1 VTRFLQA
8 TVEGLSLASIYALL
22 ALGFVIIYKSTQVLS
37 FAQPAF
43 LMVGG
48 YATSYISVTMGVNF
62 WLSILLGVAVAAL
75 LAALF
80 ERVTVRPMVG
90 KPVFSVAILTIGLD
104 ISTRVAV
111 DDLIGV
117 NIRSIGDPWGF
128 KTLKLFDAVVQH
140 RSVATIIAAAIVVG
154 LLAIFFRVSRT
165 GLAMRATAL
174 DQETALAQGISVGR
188 IFALAWLLGGA
199 LAGLAGLFSATGLA
213 GLSQSNYLLA
223 LKALPAVVVGGLD
236 SISGAV
242 VGAVI
247 IGLAEAYTA
256 SYQGEFLPFLGS
268 NFSQVVPYV
277 VMVLVLLVRPY
288 GLFGTREV
296 VRV

>member
-8 TVEGLSLASIYALL
+8 TIEGLSLASIYALL

-62 WLSILLGVAVAAL
+62 WLSILLGIAVAAL

-117 NIRSIGDPWGF
+117 NIRSVGDPWGF
-128 KTLKLFDAVVQH
+128 DTFKLFDAVVQN
-140 RSVATIIAAAIVVG
+140 RSVATIAAAVVVVV

-199 LAGLAGLFSATGLA
+199 LAGLAGMFSATGLA

-236 SISGAV
+236 SVSGAV